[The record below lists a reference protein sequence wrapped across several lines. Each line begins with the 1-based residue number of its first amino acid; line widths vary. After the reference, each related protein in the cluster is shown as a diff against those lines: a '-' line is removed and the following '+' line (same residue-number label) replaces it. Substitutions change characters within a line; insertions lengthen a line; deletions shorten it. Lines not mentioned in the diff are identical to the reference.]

1 MAKIGYCLLIMLL
14 LLAYPVT
21 GVTSSKIITKKSTTI
36 YMPCKNWNNTYGGNF
51 DDRAYSI
58 VEAEDGYL
66 IGGITFS
73 FGRGNGDAWLI
84 KVSENGEEIWNK
96 TYGEN
101 KEDGIYDILQIKN
114 GYMIAGK
121 TKSFGKEGY
130 NGWLIK
136 VDENGEEIWNKI
148 YGANGDEVIYS
159 ICQTNGG
166 YLLAGI
172 TSSFGKGIY
181 DAWLIKVDENGNET
195 WNKAYGGI
203 LDDYIYS
210 IEKIED
216 GYIMAGTT
224 KSQKQGYNA
233 WLIKVDENGNEIWNK
248 TFDFEGDEFA
258 SQVASTEDGFIMAGT
273 FISFEKGICDAFLV
287 KTDNEGNEIW
297 HRTYGGEYMD
307 AFNSILAQGNE
318 YVAVGSYGLASKK
331 GGAWII
337 KTDENGNVVWNKT
350 IGGKTGDDYAWTFL
364 KEGKEYII
372 VGSTTSYS
380 RGGYDVWLIKVA
392 QPELKIDAQGGLGL
406 TVTITNMDS
415 KSFTNLRYTISLQGL
430 VFIGKHLEGTIQYLS
445 PGEKTNIHIFALGL
459 ANVVMRVTV
468 GEISRTVSC
477 FMIGPFVMV
486 S

>member
-101 KEDGIYDILQIKN
+101 KEDGVYDILQIKN

-136 VDENGEEIWNKI
+136 VDENGEEIWNKT

-181 DAWLIKVDENGNET
+181 D
-195 WNKAYGGI
+195 
-203 LDDYIYS
+203 
-210 IEKIED
+210 
-216 GYIMAGTT
+216 
-224 KSQKQGYNA
+224 A

-392 QPELKIDAQGGLGL
+392 QPELKIDVQGGLGL

-430 VFIGKHLEGTIQYLS
+430 VFIGKHLEGTIQDLS
-445 PGEKTNIHIFALGL
+445 PGEKTKIHIFALGL